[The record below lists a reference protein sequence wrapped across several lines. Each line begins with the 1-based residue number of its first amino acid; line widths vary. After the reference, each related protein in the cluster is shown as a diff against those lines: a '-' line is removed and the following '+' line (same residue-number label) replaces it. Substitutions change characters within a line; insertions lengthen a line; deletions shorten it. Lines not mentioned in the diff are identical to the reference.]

1 MAAHVQGIKLTQ
13 ESSAQSP
20 VVFVTGASR
29 GIGAATAIAFARAG
43 WRVVIAARTLQAQ
56 QAQNHQLRYADGQ
69 LLRGSLAET
78 AQAIEEAGAEVWVQ
92 SLDLMNPSSMDA
104 AVDTALQRFGRI
116 DVLINNAVY
125 QDREVNAML
134 LDLDDDALQRSLLGN
149 VVAPFHLAKKVL
161 PHMIARGAGK
171 IINVGSGAGQFDPPL
186 PANQGG
192 WGFAYGAS
200 KAGMGRLAGCINREW
215 GHKGIVAFSVNP
227 GFVNT
232 EAAQATLGLDAELS
246 MRYGAT
252 TPEAIAASLLWLVSD
267 ERATELTKKPQ
278 LIDLQTLIKTHQLAA

>member
-1 MAAHVQGIKLTQ
+1 MEFDEQGTQ
-13 ESSAQSP
+13 VTESSP

-29 GIGAATAIAFARAG
+29 GIGAATAIAFAKAG
-43 WRVVIAARTLQAQ
+43 WRVVIAARTLHQ
-56 QAQNHQLRYADGQ
+56 QQTQNHQLRYADGQ
-69 LLRGSLAET
+69 LLRGSLTDT
-78 AQAIEEAGAEVWVQ
+78 AQAIEACGAQVLMQ
-92 SLDLMNPSSMDA
+92 SMDLMDAQSMDA
-104 AVDTALQRFGRI
+104 AIDHALQHFGRI

-134 LDLDDDALQRSLLGN
+134 LDLDDDALQRSLVGN

-161 PHMIARGAGK
+161 PHMIAQGGGK
-171 IINVGSGAGQFDPPL
+171 IINVGSGAGQYDPPMA
-186 PANQGG
+186 ANQGG

-215 GHKGIVAFSVNP
+215 GHKGILAFSVNP

-246 MRYGAT
+246 KKYGAT

-267 ERATELTKKPQ
+267 ASAAELTQKPN
-278 LIDLQTLIKTHQLAA
+278 LIDLQALIKTKALTY

>member
-1 MAAHVQGIKLTQ
+1 MAAHVQGKQLTA
-13 ESSAQSP
+13 SSP

-29 GIGAATAIAFARAG
+29 GIGAATAIAFAKAG

-56 QAQNHQLRYADGQ
+56 QEQSHQLRYADGQ
-69 LLRGSLAET
+69 LLQGSLSET
-78 AQAIEEAGAEVWVQ
+78 AKAIQATGAEVLMQ
-92 SLDLMNPSSMDA
+92 SMDLMDTHSMDLAIEA
-104 AVDTALQRFGRI
+104 ALKHFGRI

-149 VVAPFHLAKKVL
+149 VVAPFHMAKKVL
-161 PHMIARGAGK
+161 PHMISQGGGK
-171 IINVGSGAGQFDPPL
+171 IINVGSGAGQYDPPMA
-186 PANQGG
+186 ANQGG

-200 KAGMGRLAGCINREW
+200 KAGLGRLAGCINREW
-215 GHKGIVAFSVNP
+215 GHAGVVAFSVNP

-246 MRYGAT
+246 QRYGAT
-252 TPEAIAASLLWLVSD
+252 TPEAIAASLWWLASD
-267 ERATELTKKPQ
+267 ASAIELTRKPQ
-278 LIDLQTLIKTHQLAA
+278 LIDLQALIKTHQLAD

>member
-1 MAAHVQGIKLTQ
+1 MTV
-13 ESSAQSP
+13 SRP

-29 GIGAATAIAFARAG
+29 GIGAATAIAFAKAG
-43 WRVVIAARTLQAQ
+43 WRIVIAARTLHHQ
-56 QAQNHQLRYADGQ
+56 QAQSHQLRYADGQ
-69 LLRGSLAET
+69 LLRGSLVDT
-78 AQAIEEAGAEVWVQ
+78 AQMIEACGAEVLMQ
-92 SLDLMNPSSMDA
+92 SMDLMDAASMDA
-104 AVDTALQRFGRI
+104 AVDKALQHFGRI

-134 LDLDDDALQRSLLGN
+134 MDLDDDALQRSLMGN

-161 PHMIARGAGK
+161 PHMITQGGGK
-171 IINVGSGAGQFDPPL
+171 IINVGSGAGQYDPPMA
-186 PANQGG
+186 ANAGG

-246 MRYGAT
+246 QRYGAVS
-252 TPEAIAASLLWLVSD
+252 PEAIAASLVWLVSD
-267 ERATELTKKPQ
+267 ASAVELTQKPN
-278 LIDLQTLIKTHQLAA
+278 LIDLQALIKTKSLAF

>member
-1 MAAHVQGIKLTQ
+1 MEFDEQGPQVTV
-13 ESSAQSP
+13 SSP

-29 GIGAATAIAFARAG
+29 GIGAATAIAFAKAG
-43 WRVVIAARTLQAQ
+43 WRVAIAARTLHQ
-56 QAQNHQLRYADGQ
+56 QQTQNHQLRYADGQ
-69 LLRGSLAET
+69 LLRGSLTDT
-78 AQAIEEAGAEVWVQ
+78 AQAIEACGAQVLMQ
-92 SLDLMNPSSMDA
+92 SMDLMDAKSMDA
-104 AVDTALQRFGRI
+104 AIDHALQHFGRI

-134 LDLDDDALQRSLLGN
+134 LDLDDDALQRSLVGN

-161 PHMIARGAGK
+161 PHMISQGGGK
-171 IINVGSGAGQFDPPL
+171 IINVGSGAGQYDPPMA
-186 PANQGG
+186 ANQGG

-215 GHKGIVAFSVNP
+215 GHKGILAFSVNP

-232 EAAQATLGLDAELS
+232 EAAQATLGLDAEFS
-246 MRYGAT
+246 KKYGAT

-267 ERATELTKKPQ
+267 ASAAELTQKPN
-278 LIDLQTLIKTHQLAA
+278 LIDLQALIKTKALTY

>member
-1 MAAHVQGIKLTQ
+1 MTD
-13 ESSAQSP
+13 SRP

-29 GIGAATAIAFARAG
+29 GIGAATAIAFAKAG
-43 WRVVIAARTLQAQ
+43 WRIVIAARTLQHQ
-56 QAQNHQLRYADGQ
+56 QAQSHQLRYADGQ
-69 LLRGSLAET
+69 LLMGSLVDT
-78 AQAIEEAGAEVWVQ
+78 AQMIEACGAEVLTQ
-92 SLDLMNPSSMDA
+92 SMDLMDAASMDA
-104 AVDTALQRFGRI
+104 AIDAAMQRFGRI

-134 LDLDDDALQRSLLGN
+134 MDLDDDALQRSLMGN

-161 PHMIARGAGK
+161 PHMITQGGGK
-171 IINVGSGAGQFDPPL
+171 IINVGSGAGQYDPPMA
-186 PANQGG
+186 ANAGG

-246 MRYGAT
+246 QRYGAAS
-252 TPEAIAASLLWLVSD
+252 PEAIAASLVWLVSD
-267 ERATELTKKPQ
+267 ASAVELTQKPN
-278 LIDLQTLIKTHQLAA
+278 LIDLQALIKTKSLAF

>member
-1 MAAHVQGIKLTQ
+1 M
-13 ESSAQSP
+13 
-20 VVFVTGASR
+20 
-29 GIGAATAIAFARAG
+29 
-43 WRVVIAARTLQAQ
+43 
-56 QAQNHQLRYADGQ
+56 
-69 LLRGSLAET
+69 
-78 AQAIEEAGAEVWVQ
+78 
-92 SLDLMNPSSMDA
+92 DLMDAASMDA
-104 AVDTALQRFGRI
+104 AIDAAMQRFGRI

-134 LDLDDDALQRSLLGN
+134 MDLDDDALQRSLMGN

-161 PHMIARGAGK
+161 PHMIAQGGGK
-171 IINVGSGAGQFDPPL
+171 IINVGSGAGQYDPPMA
-186 PANQGG
+186 ANAGG

-246 MRYGAT
+246 QRYGAAS
-252 TPEAIAASLLWLVSD
+252 PEAIAASLVWLVSD
-267 ERATELTKKPQ
+267 ASAVELTQKPN
-278 LIDLQTLIKTHQLAA
+278 LIDLQALIKTKSLAF

>member
-1 MAAHVQGIKLTQ
+1 MDLGIKGKWALVGGA
-13 ESSAQSP
+13 SKGLGFGCAQSLARE
-20 VVFVTGASR
+20 GAN
-29 GIGAATAIAFARAG
+29 
-43 WRVVIAARTLQAQ
+43 VVIVAR
-56 QAQNHQLRYADGQ
+56 
-69 LLRGSLAET
+69 
-78 AQAIEEAGAEVWVQ
+78 GAEA
-92 SLDLMNPSSMDA
+92 LDKTRAELA
-104 AVDTALQRFGRI
+104 AKGVKVHAASCDVGNAANLNAFLEGAHQALGRI

-149 VVAPFHLAKKVL
+149 VVAPFHMAKKVL

-232 EAAQATLGLDAELS
+232 EAAQATMA
-246 MRYGAT
+246 AT
-252 TPEAIAASLLWLVSD
+252 IQASPGTHCTCPRRSHWPLTTTWKTPAMATATPSACRHENRSPSQSTAPSAISTGEAA
-267 ERATELTKKPQ
+267 
-278 LIDLQTLIKTHQLAA
+278 

>member
-1 MAAHVQGIKLTQ
+1 MEFDEQGTQ
-13 ESSAQSP
+13 VTESSP

-29 GIGAATAIAFARAG
+29 GIGAATAIAFAKAG
-43 WRVVIAARTLQAQ
+43 WRVVIAARTLHHQ
-56 QAQNHQLRYADGQ
+56 QAQSHQLRYTDGQ
-69 LLRGSLAET
+69 LLRGSLTDT
-78 AQAIEEAGAEVWVQ
+78 AQAIQACGAQVLMQ
-92 SLDLMNPSSMDA
+92 SMDLMDAQSMDA
-104 AVDTALQRFGRI
+104 AIDHALQHFGRI

-134 LDLDDDALQRSLLGN
+134 LDLDDDALQRSLVGN

-161 PHMIARGAGK
+161 PHMMAQGGGK
-171 IINVGSGAGQFDPPL
+171 IINVGSGAGQYDPPMA
-186 PANQGG
+186 ANQGG

-215 GHKGIVAFSVNP
+215 GHKGILAFSVNP

-246 MRYGAT
+246 KKYGAT

-267 ERATELTKKPQ
+267 ASAAELTQKPN
-278 LIDLQTLIKTHQLAA
+278 LIDLQALIKTKALAY

>member
-1 MAAHVQGIKLTQ
+1 MAAHVQGKQLTA
-13 ESSAQSP
+13 SSP

-29 GIGAATAIAFARAG
+29 GIGAATAIAFAKAG

-56 QAQNHQLRYADGQ
+56 QEQSHQLRYADGQ
-69 LLRGSLAET
+69 LLQGSLSET
-78 AQAIEEAGAEVWVQ
+78 AKAIQATGAEVLMQ
-92 SLDLMNPSSMDA
+92 SMDLMDTHSMDLAIEA
-104 AVDTALQRFGRI
+104 ALKHYGRI

-149 VVAPFHLAKKVL
+149 VVAPFHMAKKVL
-161 PHMIARGAGK
+161 PHMISQGGGK
-171 IINVGSGAGQFDPPL
+171 IINVGSGAGQYDPPMA
-186 PANQGG
+186 ANQGG

-200 KAGMGRLAGCINREW
+200 KAGLGRLAGCINREW
-215 GHKGIVAFSVNP
+215 GHAGVVAFSVNP

-246 MRYGAT
+246 QRYGAT
-252 TPEAIAASLLWLVSD
+252 TPEAIAASLLWLASD
-267 ERATELTKKPQ
+267 ASAIELTRKPQ
-278 LIDLQTLIKTHQLAA
+278 LIDLQALIKTHQLAD

>member
-1 MAAHVQGIKLTQ
+1 MTV
-13 ESSAQSP
+13 SRP

-29 GIGAATAIAFARAG
+29 GIGAATAIAFAKAG
-43 WRVVIAARTLQAQ
+43 WRIVIAARTLQHQ
-56 QAQNHQLRYADGQ
+56 QAQSHQLRYADGQ
-69 LLRGSLAET
+69 LLRGSLADT
-78 AQAIEEAGAEVWVQ
+78 AQMIEACGAEVLTQ
-92 SLDLMNPSSMDA
+92 SMDLMDAASMDA
-104 AVDTALQRFGRI
+104 AVDKALQHFGRI

-134 LDLDDDALQRSLLGN
+134 MDLDDDALQRSLMGN

-161 PHMIARGAGK
+161 PHMIAQGGGK
-171 IINVGSGAGQFDPPL
+171 IINVGSGAGQYDPPMA
-186 PANQGG
+186 ANAGG

-246 MRYGAT
+246 QRYGAVS
-252 TPEAIAASLLWLVSD
+252 PEAIAASLVWLVSD
-267 ERATELTKKPQ
+267 ASAVELTQKPN
-278 LIDLQTLIKTHQLAA
+278 LIDLQALIKTKSLAF